1 MPRSGELL
9 RIATPGAVLALL
21 GPLSVPRYGVTA
33 DDVGRQQEFAIGGAT
48 VERPTVNMGFFDD
61 VPYTLQVSA
70 LEPMEVTQNY
80 RPLDLTWVHHGAL
93 YMATTTVQFRQV
105 GWTEFRMGQDGVR
118 IHIQSRKMDYES
130 DYREMIR
137 DLENQVRGL
146 TAKLVSDGL
155 EGMVSAPDGPTD
167 LWSYWLSVLEVI
179 WERLARDA
187 TQAWKTLPMRLTIE
201 ERRTYLDLLKAPKHR
216 DIGAYSRTGDSRI
229 SSLVRV
235 WNPLI
240 VERLYILQ
248 LLYDIHRRLDRV
260 MARAPELK
268 DNVRLNLIMHDV
280 SILARRLSTEVGME
294 RVTGSPRVPSSPL
307 GQSHPALRQVIAWHR
322 LLQSGLF
329 PNGDRFFVGIKDL
342 HLLYE
347 YWCYLTIV
355 RMVVE
360 ESRGTLKVYPVVSA
374 DPMDIVLSSGSKN
387 SAQVQL
393 PNGETVFIRYER
405 QFSGLPTI
413 AQKPDHVVELTGL
426 GPMLIFDAKYRFEI
440 NHDYIAHYG
449 HGDPIPPV
457 DTINGMHQYHD
468 AIVRIHPPYE
478 RLVNRAIVLFP
489 LPRGFISSWRQHRFY
504 QSIESVGVG
513 ALPLLPGGDD
523 AYVRD
528 EIRRYLKLK

>member
-1 MPRSGELL
+1 MLHSGELL
-9 RIATPGAVLALL
+9 RIVIQDTVLVLL
-21 GPLSVPRYGVTA
+21 GPLSVPRYGVA
-33 DDVGRQQEFAIGGAT
+33 GDDVASQQEFVIGGAY

-61 VPYTLQVSA
+61 LQYTLQVSA
-70 LEPMEVTQNY
+70 LKPTEVTQNY
-80 RPLDLTWVHHGAL
+80 CPLDLTWVHHGAL
-93 YMATTTVQFRQV
+93 YIATTTMRFRQV
-105 GWTEFRMGQDGVR
+105 GWTEFRVRQDGAR
-118 IHIQSRKMDYES
+118 IHIQSRKMDYET

-155 EGMVSAPDGPTD
+155 EGMATTLDGPID
-167 LWSYWLSVLEVI
+167 LWSYWLSVLEAI

-187 TQAWKTLPMRLTIE
+187 TQAWQTLPIRLSLE
-201 ERRTYLDLLKAPKHR
+201 ERRTYLDLLKKPTRH
-216 DIGAYSRTGDSRI
+216 DLGAYARTGDTRI
-229 SSLVRV
+229 TSLVRV

-248 LLYDIHRRLDRV
+248 LLYYIRRRLERV
-260 MARAPELK
+260 MAEAPALHN
-268 DNVRLNLIMHDV
+268 NVRLNRIMQEV
-280 SILARRLSTEVGME
+280 SVLARRLSVEIGME
-294 RVTGSPRVPSSPL
+294 RVMGEPRVPSSPL
-307 GQSHPALRQVIAWHR
+307 AQSHPALRQVIAWHR

-360 ESRGTLKVYPVVSA
+360 ESRGSLKVYPVVSA

-393 PNGETVFIRYER
+393 PNGESVFIRYER

-426 GPMLIFDAKYRFEI
+426 GPMLIFDAKYRFEM
-440 NHDYIAHYG
+440 NNDYIAHYG
-449 HGDPIPPV
+449 NGDPIPPV

-468 AIVRIHPPYE
+468 AIVRIHI
-478 RLVNRAIVLFP
+478 RLMSGWLIEPSCYFRYHVDLSLVGGNIGSTKVLN
-489 LPRGFISSWRQHRFY
+489 L
-504 QSIESVGVG
+504 
-513 ALPLLPGGDD
+513 
-523 AYVRD
+523 
-528 EIRRYLKLK
+528 